1 MRQLLTIG
9 TVLSVLLIFLTG
21 CTRERPRYVIGVSQC
36 SDDIWREKQNAE
48 LRMGAYLQGDVE
60 LRFAAA
66 FDSDERQVQ
75 QIDSLVAT
83 GIDLLIVAPNQVQ
96 TISPAIDRAYD
107 KGIPVIVFER
117 KTNSQKYTAFI
128 SADNYE
134 MGRVMGEYIASQLD
148 GKGRVMEIM
157 GLKGSSPAIERHNG
171 FADALKNY
179 PGIDIVATLQG
190 DWTEE
195 SGYNA
200 MKQWLDSH
208 QSSSFS
214 HQSIDF
220 VFGQNDRMAI
230 GARKAVANSSFFT
243 LHSSFFCGIDGLPGE
258 DGGIRLVRDSILDA
272 SYIYPTH
279 GDKII
284 ELAVDILDGKPF
296 EKETMMM
303 SALVTR
309 DNARVLLMQN
319 EEIMRQ
325 SNYLDQLH
333 SRADGYLQQLG
344 TQRTITWLA
353 CGFIVLLLVAIVLF
367 YLYYLS
373 KVKLQHERVVN
384 TLWNLKPEDIP
395 TPPAVEQ
402 TESPENEEPAEEQN
416 DPAATSIFIARFKE
430 AVEARLADSD
440 ISVEDLAA
448 DMNLSRVQLYRKV
461 KAITGSSPVELL
473 RTTRL
478 SRGYQLLLTSDLSI
492 SEVAYQVGFTAP
504 SYFTKCFKE
513 KFGMLPG
520 DVKSS

>member
-195 SGYNA
+195 SA
-200 MKQWLDSH
+200 VKATKQWLSKE
-208 QSSSFS
+208 QTANS
-214 HQSIDF
+214 QKPIDF
-220 VFGQNDRMAI
+220 VFAQNDRMAM
-230 GARKAVANSSFFT
+230 GARKVLLSSSYPY
-243 LHSSFFCGIDGLPGE
+243 SSSPQFCGIDGLPGE

-284 ELAVDILDGKPF
+284 ELAVDILDGKPY

-367 YLYYLS
+367 YLYHLS

-473 RTTRL
+473 RTARL
-478 SRGYQLLLTSDLSI
+478 NRGYQLLLTSDLSI

-513 KFGMLPG
+513 EFGMLPG